1 MPHMLEIGTGFIN
14 QETKAFCMDLVD
26 KGIFKSFGRMIDG
39 VCIRFENSNEEFYV
53 ENMTVDEVKNLLDQ
67 NKVSY

>member
-26 KGIFKSFGRMIDG
+26 KGIFKTFGRMIEG
-39 VCIRFENSNEEFYV
+39 VCIRFENSGEEYYV
-53 ENMTVDEVKNLLDQ
+53 EDMTVDDVKKLLDQ
-67 NKVSY
+67 HKVSY